1 MNSVGLTPMFF
12 SSCLTDTMIL
22 AQSNQENLCYVYD
35 DNQLTGNEKK
45 IMKATTLQKM
55 FIFIKIIYSTLRISI
70 GTIFD
75 SYLRGPH
82 RDRDNERLLWWA
94 SYILQSI
101 NLTFDIFNPHQV
113 KFEPGKR
120 YMIMSNHN
128 SHYDIPLLCMAFPN
142 TTLRML
148 TKKGLFRIPIWGR
161 GLKAAE
167 FISIDRHDH
176 KQALKDME
184 HAKEK
189 MESGVTLWIA
199 PEGKRSR
206 TGELLE
212 FKKGGFLLSIQT
224 EATIIPVGICGTINA
239 LPPGTLDFTLNQHA
253 EIRIGQP
260 VNASQYTKKEALM
273 EAVRSQ
279 IHDLS
284 KDK

>member
-1 MNSVGLTPMFF
+1 
-12 SSCLTDTMIL
+12 
-22 AQSNQENLCYVYD
+22 
-35 DNQLTGNEKK
+35 
-45 IMKATTLQKM
+45 MKATILQKLL
-55 FIFIKIIYSTLRISI
+55 IFIKIIYSTLRISI

-82 RDRDNERLLWWA
+82 RGLDNERLRWWA

-101 NLTFDIFNPHQV
+101 NLTFEILNPHQV

-120 YMIMSNHN
+120 YIIMSNHN
-128 SHYDIPLLCMAFPN
+128 SHYDIPLLLMAFPS

-148 TKKGLFRIPIWGR
+148 TKKELFRTPSWGR

-176 KQALKDME
+176 NQALKDME

-189 MESGVTLWIA
+189 MESGITLWI
-199 PEGKRSR
+199 SR

-212 FKKGGFLLSIQT
+212 FKKGGFFLSIQT
-224 EATIIPVGICGTINA
+224 DATIIPVGIRGTMNA

-279 IHDLS
+279 IHNLS
-284 KDK
+284 EGKS